1 MSYTQFKTPFMELY
15 EELSYLN
22 EAVPKHPDIY
32 FKDIIGY
39 KDGQPVLKQVD
50 TPAQKTLLDFVK
62 KDQPTPL
69 GLPEDK
75 QDWVINSSRL
85 STNTRIEMICSNPA
99 CRYGGTFTP
108 TIKKINERIWGVNKA
123 WSKFASEQSVEDIAL
138 CFGCVD
144 DRNMS
149 KKKASTTGTA
159 IWGAYKMAEIGGLD
173 AEGKILKVDN
183 SDKSLLKYLNIPGSL
198 KLNPDLQAIDPKFW
212 PALDEKRTFCFNC
225 SECGLPH
232 EVTGKRLRL
241 YKKAANC
248 NATDMT
254 KCSVCISSRKAT
266 AEYGLSIAKH
276 KELWER
282 IPDWFFE
289 DKSLGENAILTKR
302 GYETL
307 LELNLHTKTNKLF
320 LSRLKLAFELDKNP
334 QIKAAKHFT
343 QESELRLPFICNNL
357 DCITR
362 NNGTMH
368 EYISTPHLAN
378 KGIYYGC
385 DSCASIGRSHS
396 AAELFLRKSVELL
409 FNVQHEKTKRI
420 KPFQDIDILFTYDGK
435 TFGIEYDGSRFHQDP
450 KTVMADERKVTVFT
464 EQQGITF
471 IRIREDGC
479 ANFDKSKAP
488 AKIID
493 INRWLLGLN
502 QSAYESCLI
511 EIGKIVT
518 GDSSYEIPKTIL
530 PALIELFNKESK
542 GKRDKRAIA

>member
-1 MSYTQFKTPFMELY
+1 MSYIQFKTPFMELY

-62 KDQPTPL
+62 KDQPTPP

-99 CRYGGTFTP
+99 CRYGGVFTP
-108 TIKKINERIWGVNKA
+108 MIKTINERIWGVNKA

-149 KKKASTTGTA
+149 KKKVSTTGVA

-173 AEGKILKVDN
+173 DEGKILSVDN

-198 KLNPDLQAIDPKFW
+198 KLNPDLKTVDPKFW
-212 PALDEKRTFCFNC
+212 PAFDEKRTFCFNC

-232 EVTGKRLRL
+232 EITGKRLRS
-241 YKKAANC
+241 YKKSATQYAA
-248 NATDMT
+248 DMA
-254 KCSVCISSRKAT
+254 KCSVCINSRKDT
-266 AEYGLSIAKH
+266 AEYGISIAEY

-302 GYETL
+302 GYEAL
-307 LELNLHTKTNKLF
+307 LELNLQSKTNKLF
-320 LSRLKLAFELDKNP
+320 LSRLKSAFELDKNP

-343 QESELRLPFICNNL
+343 KESELRIPFICTNL
-357 DCITR
+357 DCIAR
-362 NNGTMH
+362 NNGTAH
-368 EYISTPHLAN
+368 NYVTTLRLAN
-378 KGIYYGC
+378 KGVYKGC
-385 DSCASIGRSHS
+385 DSCAGVGRGHS
-396 AAELFLRKSVELL
+396 QAELFLRKSIELL
-409 FNVQHEKTKRI
+409 FNVSHEKTKRI
-420 KPFQDIDILFTYDGK
+420 KPFNDIDVLFTYDGK
-435 TFGIEYDGSRFHQDP
+435 IFGIEYDGSRFHQDP
-450 KTVMADERKVTVFT
+450 KTIRADEQKVRIFN
-464 EQQGITF
+464 EQQGIIF
-471 IRIREDGC
+471 IRVREKGC
-479 ANFDKSKAP
+479 ASFNEIESP
-488 AKIID
+488 AKVIPVYG
-493 INRWLLGLN
+493 WLLN
-502 QSAYESCLI
+502 ISWPAYVDCLI

-518 GDSSYEIPKTIL
+518 GDDSYKIPKTIL
-530 PALIELFNKESK
+530 PAIEVLFDKCSRR
-542 GKRDKRAIA
+542 KRDKKAIV